1 MIPSDS
7 KNAHAAPG
15 FASGAAA
22 VVRPGEPGAEE
33 RPYRRPDEED
43 PRRNRSAGP
52 DGYGSKE
59 VEGLNLSKANMKKL
73 FLLVAG
79 GVVLN
84 ALLQHLDLVGYFL
97 YVVLGMIAPFLAGSA
112 IAFIINV
119 PMRQIE
125 MRLFPEL
132 PEGRKP
138 GRLRRA
144 KRPISFIVT
153 LVLLGGLLAVIFFLI
168 LPEIGR
174 TLQSFVDRIP
184 AFAQQTQEWA
194 ETMMAQYPEIVDE
207 ISRISINWEQIMQG
221 LMDFAQNSM
230 SGVLNSTLDIASSI
244 IGGVVGVR
252 LWPWFFA
259 AYVLLQKE
267 RLGRQFRQLLYAFL
281 PEKHADRIV
290 EVGTLSFRTFSGF
303 LSGQCLEA
311 VILGCMFFLTMSIL
325 RFPYALTIS
334 VLITVTALIPIFGA
348 FIGCIIGAFLIL
360 TVEPMQALW
369 FIVLFL
375 ILQQVEGNLIYPHV
389 VGNSVGLPSL
399 WVLAAVTI
407 GGSVMGIVGMLIF
420 IPLCSVA
427 YTILRHHVL
436 IRLRE
441 RNIPKERFCSRES
454 CRTLPLSGT
463 GKSPV
468 VDMPP
473 EDEAVWECDPDSPAG
488 GDPAQT
494 ERGETEQEE
503 TAGGE
508 QSSGE
513 EKP

>member
-43 PRRNRSAGP
+43 PRRNGSAGP

-244 IGGVVGVR
+244 IGGVVGSVVAVV
-252 LWPWFFA
+252 FA

-441 RNIPKERFCSRES
+441 RNIPKEKILFPRK
-454 CRTLPLSGT
+454 LSDVT
-463 GKSPV
+463 FIRHGKSPV